1 MSRRTPLEAH
11 NHKLVIT
18 KQGGDFPWMVK
29 LPKGRAC
36 EWWVNQLPSIYRPVV
51 CFATYESA
59 VNFAIDRLDPDRPRS
74 RNALRRDSELSS
86 ILRRE
91 EDIR

>member
-51 CFATYESA
+51 CFATYQAARRFA
-59 VNFAIDRLDPDRPRS
+59 VDRLNPDSPRS
-74 RNALRRDSELSS
+74 KAAFRRDTELYP
-86 ILRRE
+86 L
-91 EDIR
+91 IRGAFG